1 MLNEKNSGEI
11 MYKLIKKLFP
21 ICRSITGNGTRKT
34 LEIISKEISIQT
46 FEIPSNTRVFDWT
59 IPNEW
64 NITDAYIKN
73 KNGIKIIDFKNSNL
87 HVLNYSSP
95 IKKTLTLKELK
106 PHIFTDPEHPDVT
119 PYRTSYYHENWGFC
133 MPHNDFL
140 NLKDEMYEILIDST
154 LKKGS
159 LSYGEFFVKGKS
171 SEEIIFSCYICH
183 PSMCNDSLSGIA
195 LVTQLATYIKNLKN
209 QTNYSYRFLFIP
221 ETIGS
226 ITWLSLNRNNLKK
239 IKHGLILTCVGDSGN
254 FTYKKTRKE
263 NAEIDQTVIDVLK
276 DSTIKHKIIDFF
288 PTGSDERQFC
298 SPGINLEVGCF
309 TRSIFGEF
317 PEYHTSADNLDFIKP
332 KFLND
337 SFEILKKVLHKLEN
351 NHGKSTVKTQ
361 SKPKKF
367 SNNTEKVYLNL
378 SPYCEPQLGKRMI
391 YHNTGGFM
399 KDILDKAKFSDQQIN
414 DEALLWILSYSDGFH
429 SINDI
434 SHMSKINLE
443 ILKNAANILEEK
455 KLLKLI

>member
-1 MLNEKNSGEI
+1 MLNEKNSGEM
-11 MYKLIKKLFP
+11 MYKFIQKLFP

-46 FEIPSNTRVFDWT
+46 FEIPTNTQVFDWT

-64 NITDAYIKN
+64 NIKDAYIKN
-73 KNGIKIIDFKNSNL
+73 QKGIKIIDFKNSNL
-87 HVLNYSSP
+87 HVLNYSTP
-95 IKKTLTLKELK
+95 IQKNLTLEELK
-106 PHIFTDPEHPDVT
+106 PHIFTDPDHPDVT

-133 MPHNDFL
+133 MSHNDFL
-140 NLKDEMYEILIDST
+140 NLKDEMYEVQIDST

-183 PSMCNDSLSGIA
+183 PSMCNDSLSGVA
-195 LVTQLATYIKNLKN
+195 LATQLAKYIQNLKN

-226 ITWLSLNRNNLKK
+226 IAWLSINKNNLKK
-239 IKHGLILTCVGDSGN
+239 IKHGLVLTCVGDSGN
-254 FTYKKTRKE
+254 ITYKKTRK
-263 NAEIDQTVIDVLK
+263 NDTEIDNTVIDVLNNSSK
-276 DSTIKHKIIDFF
+276 KHKIVDFF

-332 KFLND
+332 EFLND
-337 SFEILKKVLHKLEN
+337 SFEMLKKIIEKLES
-351 NHGKSTVKTQ
+351 NHGKSTIKNNI
-361 SKPKKF
+361 KPKKF
-367 SNNTEKVYLNL
+367 SKSTDQVYLNL
-378 SPYCEPQLGKRMI
+378 SPHCEPQLGKRMI
-391 YHNTGGFM
+391 YHKTGG
-399 KDILDKAKFSDQQIN
+399 KISEEVQIKEKA
-414 DEALLWILSYSDGFH
+414 LVWLLSYSDGYH
-429 SINDI
+429 SIKDI
-434 SHMSKINLE
+434 SRLSEINLE